1 MTRGL
6 TPIAADLASAL
17 SGAYEPYVR
26 DRLARLG
33 LEAPPGLDDAVEEGR
48 RWLETSLPDLLG
60 RPFASQDRGP
70 LELFQEA
77 LRFPTAIL
85 EQAGYQPVPRDELVS
100 NALPGDL
107 FDLAPASSNDLGEAT
122 WKAHLAWGASKAAAM
137 RRMVD
142 GG

>member
-1 MTRGL
+1 MIPT
-6 TPIAADLASAL
+6 AAELVSSLVA
-17 SGAYEPYVR
+17 AYAPYVR
-26 DRLARLG
+26 GRVARLG
-33 LEAPPGLDDAVEEGR
+33 LEVPAGLDDAIEEGR
-48 RWLETSLPDLLG
+48 QWLETALPDLLG
-60 RPFASQDRGP
+60 RPFARQDRGP

-85 EQAGYQPVPRDELVS
+85 EQAGHRPVPRDELVT

-137 RRMVD
+137 TRPS
-142 GG
+142 

>member
-1 MTRGL
+1 MN
-6 TPIAADLASAL
+6 PAAAELASSMVA
-17 SGAYEPYVR
+17 AYAPYVR

-33 LEAPPGLDDAVEEGR
+33 DKLPPDLDDAIEEGR
-48 RWLETSLPDLLG
+48 RWLETALPDLLG

-77 LRFPTAIL
+77 LRFPTAVL
-85 EQAGYQPVPRDELVS
+85 ERAGHQPVPRDELVA

-122 WKAHLAWGASKAAAM
+122 WRAHLTWGAAKAAAM
-137 RRMVD
+137 TRPE
-142 GG
+142 